1 VTIQLGQW
9 SLGWEAIA
17 CDLCITYLIC
27 SKQVKYILIAF
38 SILQSFTEL
47 KEEESSLLKE
57 RIVLQKV
64 KFWSFFY
71 SIIFWSWYI
80 IYFDHG
86 INILILFLQ
95 EIATKNANF
104 EVMRN
109 TNESLK
115 RMKVYSKLNHI
126 GLHFWYVHFVW
137 YLPQFYFCILSLV
150 LDQNLITSQV
160 QLLLNYRVRLPVNP
174 TRE

>member
-1 VTIQLGQW
+1 
-9 SLGWEAIA
+9 
-17 CDLCITYLIC
+17 
-27 SKQVKYILIAF
+27 
-38 SILQSFTEL
+38 L

-57 RIVLQKV
+57 RIVLEKV

-137 YLPQFYFCILSLV
+137 YLTQIFFFCILSLV

-160 QLLLNYRVRLPVNP
+160 QLPFNYRVRLPVNH